1 MVIKAM
7 KRNVCISDSL
17 PNYLANLGWIHY
29 QLEQKNEFLVLI
41 LIEVIAFTFHKSS
54 MCLLLKNFKIQTKIR
69 KIICNPIQRDV
80 LFLF

>member
-1 MVIKAM
+1 M

-17 PNYLANLGWIHY
+17 PNYPANFGWIHY
-29 QLEQKNEFLVLI
+29 QLEKKNEFLVLI

-54 MCLLLKNFKIQTKIR
+54 MCLLKIFKIQTKIR
-69 KIICNPIQRDV
+69 KMICNPIQRDV